1 MTTLVE
7 PGTYRE
13 WRVNRVRTTLAEIA
27 DACAPLTLTRRRAE
41 ELANRLR
48 EAALVVA
55 DLYVCPICGHPEVRT
70 CVECPLGGDTATAAP
85 DLPHP

>member
-7 PGTYRE
+7 PGTYRN
-13 WRVNRVRTTLAEIA
+13 WRVARVQVALAEIGK
-27 DACAPLTLTRRRAE
+27 ACAPASLTRGRAE
-41 ELANRLR
+41 ALANELR
-48 EAALVVA
+48 EIALTVA

-70 CVECPLGGDTATAAP
+70 CTECPTGGDTARVAP